1 VRSGD
6 VGEGCARL
14 ERSAHGEAAL
24 REPSGGALAGRGRS
38 RRPAARLRVDPR
50 LAVSARARVRD
61 SAQAARVHSPRR
73 CTAGAGAGPSPP
85 TGLELAEALVLRGAI
100 RGERF
105 RGRSKTRRLPGHA
118 RQAPIE
124 TMRRRAPSPRF
135 DPRWPSVPSSRPVNE
150 TCWPSHARARTYE
163 RWGFDDSL
171 FALLGVSP
179 QGAPGTPRA
188 STLGAQRVSTLGAQR
203 VSTLGAQQVFTLGA
217 QPAPTLGAQPA
228 PTLGAQRDWNRS
240 TAAERSISRTANET
254 RWPSHA
260 SARAYERWAVARSL
274 FALLGV
280 ELQSPPGT
288 PRDSTLVA
296 QRVSTLGEKR
306 IPTLGAQRVFTLGA
320 QRVFTLGAQR
330 VFTLGAQPAPRPPH
344 GRVRAGCV
352 VLASPASR

>member
-1 VRSGD
+1 
-6 VGEGCARL
+6 
-14 ERSAHGEAAL
+14 
-24 REPSGGALAGRGRS
+24 
-38 RRPAARLRVDPR
+38 
-50 LAVSARARVRD
+50 
-61 SAQAARVHSPRR
+61 
-73 CTAGAGAGPSPP
+73 
-85 TGLELAEALVLRGAI
+85 
-100 RGERF
+100 
-105 RGRSKTRRLPGHA
+105 
-118 RQAPIE
+118 
-124 TMRRRAPSPRF
+124 
-135 DPRWPSVPSSRPVNE
+135 VNE

-188 STLGAQRVSTLGAQR
+188 STLGAQRVFTLGAQR

-330 VFTLGAQPAPRPPH
+330 VFTLGAQRVFTLGAQRVFTLGAQPAPRPPH